1 MMSKNPGRHPGQN
14 PGSGGA
20 GDAAAVTPFGRP
32 FDRLSSFSVAA
43 WCGLV
48 GVAVVGRLWQPTWN
62 GEPLWN
68 VTPLAAVALA
78 AGTIVARPLVA
89 ASVPLAG
96 AVISNLF
103 LPAYGSII
111 MAVVVYAA
119 LAWPVLMGGLIR
131 RAAARGGTARYAAL
145 AGGSL
150 ASSLVFFLT
159 TNFACWA
166 MPDGLY
172 PHTAA
177 GLTACFTA
185 ALPFYRWMPAG
196 DLAWTAL
203 VFAGMALV
211 SRVRVAL
218 TAAETA

>member
-1 MMSKNPGRHPGQN
+1 MMSKDSERA
-14 PGSGGA
+14 GA
-20 GDAAAVTPFGRP
+20 GGVAAVGPFDRP
-32 FDRLSSFSVAA
+32 FDRLSSASVAA

-48 GVAVVGRLWQPTWN
+48 GVAIVGRLWQPTWD

-78 AGTIVARPLVA
+78 AGTIFFRPLVA

-96 AVISNLF
+96 AAISNLF
-103 LPAYGSII
+103 LPAYGSIV

-119 LAWPVLMGGLIR
+119 LGWPVLMGGPIR
-131 RAAARGGTARYAAL
+131 RAAARGGMARYATL
-145 AGGSL
+145 GGGSL
-150 ASSLVFFLT
+150 ASSLVFFLS
-159 TNFACWA
+159 TNLACWA

-196 DLAWTAL
+196 DLVWTAL
-203 VFAGMALV
+203 VFGGMALV